1 MPHIANTLVAGAT
14 PRRPSA
20 PIDRF
25 SPLRLIG
32 TPRVRSRPSG
42 LRYDQEAEDGGERR
56 KTLFGPRQSSVAQG
70 LFAPDTT
77 RPVAKAPDDEVAD
90 DAQEGVADETVIL
103 APPLPTEAT
112 MPESPSTSSTPITP
126 ITPAKPPLKQEDAT
140 PRQTTARDTPPEVDG
155 VDLTST
161 YVGDAIV
168 SADLQTRLI
177 VPQGKIWSSLSE
189 AMSQGLVEGQVVPPD
204 VGSRT

>member
-1 MPHIANTLVAGAT
+1 
-14 PRRPSA
+14 
-20 PIDRF
+20 
-25 SPLRLIG
+25 
-32 TPRVRSRPSG
+32 
-42 LRYDQEAEDGGERR
+42 
-56 KTLFGPRQSSVAQG
+56 
-70 LFAPDTT
+70 
-77 RPVAKAPDDEVAD
+77 VAKGPDDEVD
-90 DAQEGVADETVIL
+90 DAQEGVADETVVL

-126 ITPAKPPLKQEDAT
+126 TKPPLKQQENEAT
-140 PRQTTARDTPPEVDG
+140 PRQATARDTPPEVEG

-189 AMSQGLVEGQVVPPD
+189 AMSQGLAEGQIVPPD